1 MQMLKVFYSITVKK
15 WKWKKNNNKSKQ
27 NLKSIFI
34 LGMSYNSSEEEWNI
48 LFQKY
53 VNESNAEQKL
63 KYMHGL
69 TGIRDTKILMK

>member
-1 MQMLKVFYSITVKK
+1 
-15 WKWKKNNNKSKQ
+15 
-27 NLKSIFI
+27 
-34 LGMSYNSSEEEWNI
+34 MSYNSSEEEWNI